1 MSTQL
6 VESNSWVEMAE
17 GPAEL
22 GYRKLSRA
30 AVASVAMIVLALAG
44 WLFAVMLVVPL
55 LGLLLGLWGWRTV
68 RRFPE
73 EFSGLW
79 LARIGTLANLVILIG
94 ATSLHVVTAA
104 TEVPEGYQ
112 PINFDMLQPDP
123 KNIHEVVPPS
133 ALALNG
139 KRVFIKGY
147 IHPSVAG
154 LGPVHQFV
162 LVPDMGTCCF
172 GGQPKLTDMIEVT
185 TPPKQPVRYGRRRLK
200 LAGTL
205 KVDTQLKPV
214 DGLTGVFYQM
224 QADLIQ

>member
-1 MSTQL
+1 MSTHVANAPGWLEAADEQ
-6 VESNSWVEMAE
+6 AT
-17 GPAEL
+17 L

-30 AVASVAMIVLALAG
+30 AVASVLLTVLSLAS

-55 LGLLLGLWGWRTV
+55 AATVLGAWAWRLT
-68 RRFPE
+68 RRYPE
-73 EFSGLW
+73 EFSGRT
-79 LARIGTLANLVILIG
+79 LACAGTLLNLVVFLSAG
-94 ATSLHVVTAA
+94 SMHVFSAM
-104 TEVPEGYQ
+104 TEVPDGYQ
-112 PINFDMLQPDP
+112 PINFDLLQPDP
-123 KNIHEVVPPS
+123 KNVHELVPPS

-185 TPPKQPVRYGRRRLK
+185 TPPKQPVRYSRRRLK